1 MSPASIVYFLTFFSA
16 ALLTFGAYSYFTRER
31 EIKQRIDRRATAW
44 EQTER
49 TEAMMLLRRGKA
61 ALPGELGES
70 FDAVQDWLLQTGVPL
85 TDWRYFGGALGG
97 LAATVIFCLL
107 FLRFS
112 AVAYFAGPLIWLALV
127 VLLLRSAR
135 MSRISK
141 FEEQLPDAIDIVG
154 RGLKA
159 GYPLQTAI
167 SLVSRE
173 MGDPVGMEFK
183 TVVHEI
189 AFGLDVESA
198 MKNLSRRVGSTDLVF
213 LVTAVVV
220 QAQSG
225 GNLADVLGRLS
236 ATMRE
241 RTKLRLKVEAMTKE
255 GRMTALLLTALPP
268 GVGVLIYLINP
279 HYYDVVWFQDGFRLM
294 MYLAVFLLA
303 VGNII
308 LQRMVKFRY

>member
-1 MSPASIVYFLTFFSA
+1 MSPGSIVYLLTFLSA

-44 EQTER
+44 EPTER
-49 TEAMMLLRRGKA
+49 TEAMMLLRRGRA
-61 ALPGELGES
+61 ALPGALGEN
-70 FDAVQDWLLQTGVPL
+70 FETLQDWLLQTGVPL
-85 TDWRYFGGALGG
+85 RDWGYISGAVAG
-97 LAATVIFCLL
+97 LVATELLCL
-107 FLRFS
+107 FLLGFS
-112 AVAYFAGPLIWLALV
+112 LIAYIVGPIVWLALIFA
-127 VLLLRSAR
+127 LLSIAR
-135 MSRISK
+135 QRRISK
-141 FEEQLPDAIDIVG
+141 FEEQLPDSIDIVG

-167 SLVSRE
+167 SLVARE

-198 MKNLSRRVGSTDLVF
+198 MKNLSRRVGSSDLVF

-220 QAQSG
+220 QTQSG
-225 GNLADVLGRLS
+225 GNLAELLGRLS
-236 ATMRE
+236 NTMRE

-255 GRMTALLLTALPP
+255 GRMTALMLTFMPP
-268 GVGVLIYLINP
+268 AVGIMIYLLNP
-279 HYYDVVWFQDGFRLM
+279 KYYTAIWNESGFKTM
-294 MYLAVFLLA
+294 MYLALGLIV

-308 LQRMVKFRY
+308 MRRMVKFKY